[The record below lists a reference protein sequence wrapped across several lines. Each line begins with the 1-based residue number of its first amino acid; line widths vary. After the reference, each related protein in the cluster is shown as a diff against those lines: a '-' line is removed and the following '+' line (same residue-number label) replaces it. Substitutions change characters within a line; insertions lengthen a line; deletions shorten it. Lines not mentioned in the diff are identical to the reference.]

1 MKTRTSATTLE
12 DKLARL
18 SPQRRERVVARAAEL
33 VAEELSLRDLR
44 KAMNCTQVE
53 LAKALDVG
61 QDAIS
66 RYERRTDMLL
76 STLQD
81 YVRAMGGE
89 LDLVV
94 RFPDRKPVRIKALGD
109 LSPASP
115 ARRAG

>member
-1 MKTRTSATTLE
+1 MNMKTSATTID

-18 SPQRRERVVARAAEL
+18 PSQRRARVAARAEEL
-33 VAEELSLRDLR
+33 IAEELSLRDLR
-44 KAMNCTQVE
+44 KAMNCTQAE
-53 LAKALDVG
+53 LGKALDVG

-89 LDLVV
+89 LDLVA
-94 RFPDRKPVRIKALGD
+94 RFPDRKPVRIRALRD
-109 LSPASP
+109 LS
-115 ARRAG
+115 RL